1 MRYGKELFLIMN
13 ESNLK
18 KIITD
23 CFVKLK
29 EEFYELHT
37 IEEYE
42 DDTNPAILS
51 KRDVIEALPPSSI
64 KIVEIINDSVE
75 SKHKKGFLFQYDY
88 FTSGS
93 NKIEFH
99 GSVSTSNSQMNR
111 ILSEKLGFD
120 EKCHEY
126 VFECIY
132 KNFNDFTTWEPK
144 ENWCLSFIS
153 GDIEQD
159 PNSYYHRWQEWTI
172 RNYIGIPVLSEK
184 FQRQRFE
191 DFNKLYGLE
200 NDLILPFSDITKP
213 NVNMNHFRLNLEVL
227 QKSIAHIQ
235 LIPQVPKDIK
245 TTFERVKK
253 LHIYGYFEYSFF
265 TLAQHYAYFALESAI
280 KHRYI
285 QSLNG
290 KAIIYNPK
298 KKIKTEMINP
308 THFDIVRFCRD
319 TKGWNE
325 YTVQV
330 NGKDF
335 PNSSNQLLVWLE
347 KNHLIR
353 KWEKGIFESGIEL
366 RNFSAHQEQTEVYMP
381 NANLLHVI
389 ANHINHIFHKEIS
402 E

>member
-1 MRYGKELFLIMN
+1 MN
-13 ESNLK
+13 ESNLE

-23 CFVKLK
+23 CFVRLK
-29 EEFYELHT
+29 EEFYKLHT

-51 KRDVIEALPPSSI
+51 KRDVIEVLPPPSI
-64 KIVEIINDSVE
+64 KIVEIINDSVD
-75 SKHKKGFLFQYDY
+75 SKHKKGFLFRYDY
-88 FTSGS
+88 FTNDS

-99 GSVSTSNSQMNR
+99 ESVSTSNSQLNN

-126 VFECIY
+126 AFVDIC

-144 ENWCLSFIS
+144 ENWCLNFVS

-159 PNSYYHRWQEWTI
+159 PESYYHQWQKWAI
-172 RNYIGIPVLSEK
+172 WNHIGVPGLSEK

-213 NVNMNHFRLNLEVL
+213 NANMDSFGLNLELL
-227 QKSIAHIQ
+227 QTSIAHIQ

-253 LHIYGYFEYSFF
+253 LYIYGYFEYNFF

-290 KAIIYNPK
+290 KATLYNPK
-298 KKIKTEMINP
+298 KNIEKEIVNP
-308 THFDIVRFCRD
+308 SHFNIVKFCRD
-319 TKGWNE
+319 VKGWNE

-335 PNSSNQLLVWLE
+335 PNSSNQLLGWLE

-353 KWEKGIFESGIEL
+353 KWEKGIFEAGIKL
-366 RNFSAHQEQTEVYMP
+366 RNFSAHQEQTEVHMP
-381 NANLLHVI
+381 SANLLHVI
-389 ANHINHIFHKEIS
+389 AVFNFIDES
-402 E
+402 G